1 MNILDFERWS
11 GVVKEGFNAKIE
23 DDEDAKDEIEIDTP
37 NEDNTIKY
45 VVDGD
50 DVKSKKQISTINKNG
65 QQKNV
70 KDESENIE
78 DKNLKKDIIKAT
90 HSINKIKDRIKA
102 KELDRL
108 TGGDLTASTMEII
121 KVLNKESN
129 PDVNSVVLYDT
140 LTTDFFN
147 VQNKGVWKYLNI
159 SNIKSKYDFEK
170 NVIYNIAPKGIGRG
184 EYLLP
189 LLFNDVYKETV
200 HGENTKGDN
209 YIIHDDIKYNLELKG
224 TGASLKF
231 YDGITDT
238 DDNDKI
244 ELYKNIITYSILRYA
259 KNQQRKDR
267 KNLYMCF
274 FYTEGEKPNETPIN
288 ALFINISNLVQDD
301 LKVGSK
307 VFNNLKELI
316 DISNEQIKDNDFT
329 FTYNG
334 DDKNPKLICKV
345 NKKYHIHE
353 SKTTILSRDNFINE
367 IYTK

>member
-1 MNILDFERWS
+1 MNILDFEKWS
-11 GVVKEGFNAKIE
+11 DVVNEGFDAKIK
-23 DDEDAKDEIEIDTP
+23 DDKDVNDEIEIEAP

-50 DVKSKKQISTINKNG
+50 DVKSKKQIASVNKDG

-70 KDESENIE
+70 KDESETIDDE
-78 DKNLKKDIIKAT
+78 NLKKDIIKAT
-90 HSINKIKDRIKA
+90 LSINKIKDRIKA

-108 TGGDLTASTMEII
+108 TGGDLTSSTIEII

-129 PDVNSVVLYDT
+129 PDVDNVALYNT

-147 VQNKGVWKYLNI
+147 VENKGAWKYLNI
-159 SNIKSKYDFEK
+159 SGIKSKYDFDK
-170 NVIYNIAPKGIGRG
+170 NVIYNIIPKGIGRG

-231 YDGITDT
+231 YDGIT
-238 DDNDKI
+238 NSKNIDKI
-244 ELYKNIITYSILRYA
+244 ELYKNIIVYSILRYA

-267 KNLYMCF
+267 KKLYMCF
-274 FYTEGEKPNETPIN
+274 FYTEGKKPNETPIS
-288 ALFINISNLVQDD
+288 ALFINISNLDKDD

-307 VFNNLKELI
+307 IFDNLKELI
-316 DISNEQIKDNDFT
+316 DISKEQIKDNDFT

-334 DDKNPKLICKV
+334 DEINPKLICKL
-345 NKKYHIHE
+345 NKKYLTE
-353 SKTTILSRDNFINE
+353 SNSTILSRDNFVNE
-367 IYTK
+367 YFTK

>member
-1 MNILDFERWS
+1 MNILDFDKWS
-11 GVVKEGFNAKIE
+11 VAVKEGFDAKIKA
-23 DDEDAKDEIEIDTP
+23 DDKDIKDEIEIEAP

-50 DVKSKKQISTINKNG
+50 DVKSKKQIASLNKDG

-70 KDESENIE
+70 KDESETINDE
-78 DKNLKKDIIKAT
+78 NLKKDIIKAT
-90 HSINKIKDRIKA
+90 LSINKIKDRIKS
-102 KELDRL
+102 EEIDRL
-108 TGGDLTASTMEII
+108 TGGDLTSSTIEII

-129 PDVNSVVLYDT
+129 SDVDNVVLYDT
-140 LTTDFFN
+140 LTTNFFN
-147 VQNKGVWKYLNI
+147 IENKGVWKYLNI
-159 SNIKSKYDFEK
+159 SDIKSKYDFDK

-200 HGENTKGDN
+200 HDENTKGDN
-209 YIIHDDIKYNLELKG
+209 YIIHDDVKYNLELKG

-231 YDGITDT
+231 YDRIINTEDS
-238 DDNDKI
+238 DKI
-244 ELYKNIITYSILRYA
+244 ELYKNIIVYSILRYA

-267 KNLYMCF
+267 KKLYMCF
-274 FYTEGEKPNETPIN
+274 FYTEGEKPNETPIS
-288 ALFINISNLVQDD
+288 ALFINLSNLSKDD

-307 VFNNLKELI
+307 IFDTLKELI
-316 DISNEQIKDNDFT
+316 DISKEQIKDNDFT

-334 DDKNPKLICKV
+334 DERKPKLICKL
-345 NKKYHIHE
+345 NKKYLIE
-353 SKTTILSRDNFINE
+353 SKSTILSRDNFVNE